1 MSTETIMSRFQR
13 PAYGRASVGNV
24 PRKLRIQVP
33 DVTYHVGSRG
43 VEKRPI
49 FDVIE
54 NDRIYFLVLLER
66 VVRKYKWICHAYCL
80 MGNHF
85 HLLVET
91 PEANIAAGMQYLKG
105 RYATWFN
112 QECERV
118 GALFERRYFGELVET
133 EGHAYELARYL
144 VLNPVRANL
153 CTHPRDWV
161 WSSYCAEVGL
171 VRRPPF
177 LQPGYVRDL
186 FGEGTPGI
194 ARYERF
200 VEDGLSYLRL
210 DTAA

>member
-1 MSTETIMSRFQR
+1 MAIATIVRRVQARRR
-13 PAYGRASVGNV
+13 PRRYVRIV
-24 PRKLRIQVP
+24 PRKPRIQAP
-33 DVTYHVGSRG
+33 DVVYHVGSRG

-54 NDRIYFLVLLER
+54 NDRIYFLVLIGR
-66 VVRKYKWICHAYCL
+66 VVAKYRWICHAYCL

-133 EGHAYELARYL
+133 EGHAYELARYV
-144 VLNPVRANL
+144 VLNPARAGF
-153 CTHPRDWV
+153 CKHPRDWE
-161 WSSYCAEVGL
+161 WSSYRAEVGL
-171 VRRPPF
+171 VRRPGF

-186 FGEGTPGI
+186 FGEGAQGV

-200 VEDGLSYLRL
+200 VEDGLSYL
-210 DTAA
+210 DIAAAA